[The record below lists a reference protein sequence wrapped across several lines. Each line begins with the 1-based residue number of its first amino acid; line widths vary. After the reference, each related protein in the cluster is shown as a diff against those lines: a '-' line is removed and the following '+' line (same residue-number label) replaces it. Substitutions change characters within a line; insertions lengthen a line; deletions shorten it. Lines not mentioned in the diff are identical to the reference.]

1 MKRSQPYL
9 GNGHLAH
16 LGVRE
21 DDQVPLQADSSTR
34 LGCLAHWRL
43 GPATLCLEEDGVG
56 GGGVGGARGLLAAPH
71 QLAGDGETGL
81 VGAQSC
87 WLVEDGH
94 SDGLG
99 RAEDAG
105 AEGEREEGGLEDGS
119 PLDEVLAG
127 VADGHLATA
136 ALAQSGGAQGEL
148 LHAQNEAG
156 NCPGNLGLLSCRISI
171 ITGEIRKYD
180 WLTGV
185 TIKNMLNDPKGILCK
200 IQISILLLTGKK

>member
-16 LGVRE
+16 LGVWE

-87 WLVEDGH
+87 WLVEDCH

-99 RAEDAG
+99 GAEDAG

-119 PLDEVLAG
+119 PLDQVLAG
-127 VADGHLATA
+127 VGHGHLAAA
-136 ALAQSGGAQGEL
+136 ALAQPGGAHGEL
-148 LHAQNEAG
+148 LHTEYEAG
-156 NCPGNLGLLSCRISI
+156 HRPHNPRLVSW
-171 ITGEIRKYD
+171 EI
-180 WLTGV
+180 
-185 TIKNMLNDPKGILCK
+185 
-200 IQISILLLTGKK
+200 